1 MKGCNAIFA
10 MIEEIAMRKLTIFLI
25 LLSTFFGCAI
35 KGGKPFSDLGE
46 PDVFCEVIQK
56 PDSLLLGTW
65 EGRLSR
71 TPSDWT
77 EIDKE
82 YIKYKLVKYDDKYA
96 LYFYRM
102 WNSGQKRVKEWKNWT
117 INGQEILGPSEY
129 GIRIFVQGGGVYFT
143 IRGADKSARMSRVEG

>member
-1 MKGCNAIFA
+1 
-10 MIEEIAMRKLTIFLI
+10 MIEEIAMKKLTIFLI
-25 LLSTFFGCAI
+25 LLSTLVGCAI

-46 PDVFCEVIQK
+46 PDVFCNVIQK
-56 PDSLLLGTW
+56 PDPLLLGTW

-77 EIDKE
+77 KIDKE
-82 YIKYKLVKYDDKYA
+82 YIKYKLIKYDDKYA

-102 WNSGQKRVKEWKNWT
+102 WNSGQKKIKEWKNWT
-117 INGQEILGPSEY
+117 INGQEILGPSNY
-129 GIRIFVQGGGVYFT
+129 GVRIFVQGGGVYFT

>member
-1 MKGCNAIFA
+1 
-10 MIEEIAMRKLTIFLI
+10 MIEEIAMKKLTIFLM
-25 LLSTFFGCAI
+25 LLATLVGCAV

-56 PDSLLLGTW
+56 PDPLLIGTW

-77 EIDKE
+77 KIDKE
-82 YIKYKLVKYDDKYA
+82 YIKYKLIKYDDKYA

-102 WNSGQKRVKEWKNWT
+102 WNSGQKKIKEWKNWT
-117 INGQEILGPSEY
+117 INGQEILGPGKY
-129 GIRIFVQGGGVYFT
+129 GVRIFVQGGGVYFT